1 MVDWSTSTVSRRRA
15 NAVAAIERPIE
26 SRSGLRRNRHNNR
39 SVPFLQRR
47 KTRGLR
53 PRRKLPWGNPMKTV
67 RKEPSA
73 MPYHVRFHTHDDRCS
88 SLGGNFFDEHLEPSE
103 NKEFCEAVTELEA
116 HIQLRR
122 ANIWRTLRPK
132 GMDLLNFPK
141 LFYEMQ

>member
-1 MVDWSTSTVSRRRA
+1 MSRWRA
-15 NAVAAIERPIE
+15 NAVAAIQRPIA

-39 SVPFLQRR
+39 SVPFLRR

-53 PRRKLPWGNPMKTV
+53 PRPKLPWGNPMQKV

-73 MPYHVRFHTHDDRCS
+73 MPNRIRFHKHDDRCS

-103 NKEFCEAVTELEA
+103 KSKEFCAAVTELEA

-141 LFYEMQ
+141 LFYEKS